1 MKLQGKNAFAII
13 LIGCGALIL
22 LGKLG
27 PLLGWIM
34 SLLVP
39 IALLAFGYLAIKNG
53 KNFIGAVLMILG
65 AIMLFGR
72 LMPLIGLIVAVLLI
86 GYGISMFKNK
96 RTY

>member
-1 MKLQGKNAFAII
+1 MKLQGKNAFALI

-27 PLLGWIM
+27 PVLGWII

-53 KNFIGAVLMILG
+53 KNFIGTVLMVLG
-65 AIMLFGR
+65 AIMLFGK
-72 LMPLIGLIVAVLLI
+72 LIPLIGLVVAILLI
-86 GYGISMFKNK
+86 GFGISMFKKK
-96 RTY
+96 RIY